1 MKTLKLNQ
9 CIKITLNICGEKWRV
24 LFRRPT
30 ERDYIGVEE
39 DDIGLCV
46 AEDKK
51 IFVDPIPDNVL
62 STAIHE
68 VLHAVY
74 PQLSEDA
81 VIDGEHALMDL
92 INKFPQKLLNENTK
106 AR

>member
-1 MKTLKLNQ
+1 VRPKRISVRVKSETWK
-9 CIKITLNICGEKWRV
+9 V
-24 LFRRPT
+24 LFKKPT
-30 ERDYIGVEE
+30 EDDYIGVEE

-46 AEDKK
+46 EEEKK
-51 IFVDPIPDNVL
+51 ILVDPDPSSVL

-81 VIDGEHALMDL
+81 IIDGEDALVDL
-92 INKFPQKLLNENTK
+92 LHKFPQELLHDDTQ
-106 AR
+106 A